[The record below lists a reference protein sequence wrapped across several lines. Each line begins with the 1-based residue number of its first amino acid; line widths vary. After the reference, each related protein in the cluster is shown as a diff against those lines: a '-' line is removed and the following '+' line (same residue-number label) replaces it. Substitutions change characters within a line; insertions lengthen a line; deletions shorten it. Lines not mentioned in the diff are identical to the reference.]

1 MIWQS
6 LIAAMA
12 DLRDPATR
20 VVWRHVRITLLDL
33 LRLNDNTSNQV
44 GDILSCEHEKLADIV
59 LKYSDSFYLA
69 AVITAISNAFTVG
82 SAAQGMLSE
91 TEIES
96 EQLLQKEAT
105 DVLDRAMTV
114 DRLVPSYHNVVTKA
128 GLEAQMKSILAGQ
141 RTNDSRELLSYTRS
155 V

>member
-1 MIWQS
+1 MEDW
-6 LIAAMA
+6 LI
-12 DLRDPATR
+12 LF
-20 VVWRHVRITLLDL
+20 
-33 LRLNDNTSNQV
+33 
-44 GDILSCEHEKLADIV
+44 

-69 AVITAISNAFTVG
+69 VIITAISNAFTVG

-96 EQLLQKEAT
+96 EQLLQKEAN

-141 RTNDSRELLSYTRS
+141 RTNDSREFLSYTRS
-155 V
+155 VSH